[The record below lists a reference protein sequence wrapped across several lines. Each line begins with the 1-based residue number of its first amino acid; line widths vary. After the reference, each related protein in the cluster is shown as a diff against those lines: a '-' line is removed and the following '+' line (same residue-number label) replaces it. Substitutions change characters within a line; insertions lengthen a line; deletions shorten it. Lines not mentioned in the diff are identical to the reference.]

1 MFDRAFSDT
10 RGSLYSNEATS
21 TGAGLVMRFLPDGP
35 SLPDEL
41 LEERDNGNVV
51 FLCGAGVSS
60 PAGMPNFLGLTRYVV
75 EELGAPED
83 APSRTML
90 SRWDDE
96 SIPADARPPLDQ
108 IFNLLQQEYAAGE
121 IDYLIAKRLKTR
133 HGTDI
138 SAHETILRL
147 SKSIDGKPQIITT
160 NFDLLFEKASG
171 RKKWPIHAPPALP
184 DLASA
189 QTLNGIVYLHG
200 RVNSRIKRGEGR
212 QGFVVSSSDFGRAY
226 LAEGWAT
233 RFMRDFLDKYIVVLL
248 GYAANDP
255 PVRYLLQ
262 GLHTRRH
269 GNHKP
274 LFAFDR
280 GPEEEVQQR
289 WRDSGVR
296 ALAYFGTENDHSSLW
311 NTLSAWADRADDPLA
326 WRQRVIDLARRG
338 PRNLAPYERGQ
349 VASLVRTDMGA
360 KLFAD
365 ANSPS
370 PDEWLCVFD
379 RNVRYGVVGRSFDGS
394 EPDFDP
400 LIEYG
405 LDDDPPRPPATLTPT
420 NPPGDDLLLLRSTD
434 RSTNVSTRLAGI
446 SRQHVALLPSRL
458 VHLAEWIVKVSHK
471 PVVPWWAAKYAAF
484 HPYLLDR
491 IEWRV
496 GQANDE
502 TIRPAQPVWRLLIE
516 KFQLA
521 SDDDRDLHRL
531 YKTLERIK
539 IEGWTNGALRAFERS
554 GAPYL
559 QIKSPFGI
567 DDSRPPDGDWA
578 GIRRNQVARFEV
590 AFPGVRYDPPEIPD
604 DVLPAAYQVLRRHL
618 ELAARLLKDIGT
630 VGWKTA
636 TFYPEDKP
644 GENYLMDG
652 EAYLFQFRN
661 LFDRMVR
668 TRPELLR
675 ADIVLWPLE
684 EPFFFNKLHLYAW
697 TSNRLFSGDEV
708 GAGLRSLSDQAFWKE
723 YDRRELLHLL
733 LLRWGDLP
741 SDKRELLERRLANGP
756 AQYNGELE
764 DDYDR
769 RRSIESATVL
779 GWLMNQ
785 GCELSDETQK
795 ALPSLRSADPRWRPE
810 RDEAADES
818 YDGGGGI
825 FQIDSDP
832 SLIID
837 AHLSQIISLAKKYTQ
852 SVFDELT
859 EYRPFDGLVEQRPS
873 RAVAALTNAARQ
885 GDYPGEFWG
894 SAMQHWPAEERS
906 RLVWLFGA
914 RLARLPSEIVVELQH
929 DVFQWLRNHLPK
941 LAAWDQ
947 HRALGIFD
955 VLLGKLFEGE
965 VGEAEEGRGD
975 TQTTATPPDRSRRSF
990 EHALGSPI
998 GLAAALFID
1007 LLNSQNLERGSGLP
1021 PEIKLRLERLIAAPG
1036 EGSDYAVYTIAQQLE
1051 RLDSIDPEWTRRTI
1065 VPWFNLEYSATEP
1078 AWNGFLFNNNRPP
1091 EPPLFSMLKSDF
1103 LKAFSHASEFNWN
1116 DSVSRHLHEFLLTW
1130 CSWHQ
1135 DDPAYISFDE
1145 ARRAL
1150 QQTDDKGRAHTIWFL
1165 SIIARSKKWASFGK
1179 LFLEKAWPKELSF
1192 QTARTSRSFLWLL
1205 EEAGDLFPEVVQA
1218 SLPYLVP
1225 ISQGGPFVY
1234 GLTKP
1239 KGEEGSELPRR
1250 FPDATLALLDKLVPD
1265 NPDQIPYNLDVAV
1278 EMVAEAKPSLRQDQR
1293 WRRLNDLALHR

>member
-75 EELGAPED
+75 KELGTPKE

-96 SIPADARPPLDQ
+96 SIPADARPSLDQ

-160 NFDLLFEKASG
+160 NFDLLFEKAAG

-360 KLFAD
+360 KLFVDAD
-365 ANSPS
+365 P
-370 PDEWLCVFD
+370 PLPGEWLCVFD
-379 RNVRYGVVGRSFDGS
+379 RNVRYGPVGHSSDDS
-394 EPDFDP
+394 QPNFDP
-400 LIEYG
+400 LVEYR
-405 LDDDPPRPPATLTPT
+405 LDDDPPRPSSTWGQSDYS
-420 NPPGDDLLLLRSTD
+420 GDDFLALRSTEHP
-434 RSTNVSTRLAGI
+434 TNASTRLAGI
-446 SRQHVALLPSRL
+446 SRQHVAPLPSRL
-458 VHLAEWIVKVSHK
+458 VHLAEWIVKIAHE
-471 PVVPWWAAKYAAF
+471 PVAPWWAAKYASF

-491 IEWRV
+491 IQWRV

-502 TIRPAQPVWRLLIE
+502 TIRPARPIWRLLIE
-516 KFQLA
+516 KFQIA
-521 SDDDRDLHRL
+521 SDDDHDLHSL
-531 YKTLERIK
+531 YETLERIK

-554 GAPYL
+554 SAPYL
-559 QIKSPFGI
+559 KIEPPFGI

-590 AFPGVRYDPPEIPD
+590 AFPGVRYDPPEIPAD
-604 DVLPAAYQVLRRHL
+604 ILPVVYQVFRRHL
-618 ELAARLLKDIGT
+618 ELAAGLREDIGT
-630 VGWKTA
+630 RFWKTA
-636 TFYPEDKP
+636 TFYPENQSR
-644 GENYLMDG
+644 ENLLLDG
-652 EAYLFQFRN
+652 EAYLFRFRD
-661 LFDRMVR
+661 LFDRMIR
-668 TRPELLR
+668 THPDLLR
-675 ADIVLWPLE
+675 ADIALWPPE
-684 EPFFFNKLHLYAW
+684 EPFFFNKLRLYAW
-697 TSNRLFSGDEV
+697 TFDRLFSGDKV
-708 GAGLRSLSDQAFWKE
+708 VDGLRSLSDRAFWKE
-723 YDRRELLHLL
+723 YERRELLYLL
-733 LLRWGDLP
+733 CRRWGDLP
-741 SDKRELLERRLANGP
+741 LDKRERLERRLIDGRARHGS
-756 AQYNGELE
+756 GTD
-764 DDYDR
+764 DDYNR
-769 RRSIESATVL
+769 RCSIESATIL
-779 GWLMNQ
+779 GWLMNR
-785 GCELSDETQK
+785 GCELSNNTQR
-795 ALPSLRSADPRWRPE
+795 ALPILRNADPHWNSE
-810 RDEAADES
+810 WDEDADRS
-818 YDGGGGI
+818 YDSRGGR
-825 FQIDSDP
+825 FQTDSDP
-832 SLIID
+832 SPLLD
-837 AHLSQIISLAKKYTQ
+837 APLSQIISLAERHTE
-852 SVFDELT
+852 SSFDNLT
-859 EYRPFDGLVEQRPS
+859 TSRPFDGLVEQRPS

-885 GDYPGEFWG
+885 GDYPVKFWG
-894 SAMQHWPAEERS
+894 SAMQNWPDEAQH
-906 RLVWLFGA
+906 RLGWLFGA
-914 RLARLPSEIVVELQH
+914 RLARLPSEIVVELQP
-929 DVFQWLRNHLPK
+929 DVSWWLTKHLPE
-941 LAAWDQ
+941 LAAQDQ
-947 HRALGIFD
+947 PRALSILD

-1036 EGSDYAVYTIAQQLE
+1036 EGSDHAVYTIARQLKW
-1051 RLDSIDPEWTRRTI
+1051 LDSIDPEWTRRTI
-1065 VPWFNLEYSATEP
+1065 VPWFNLKHSATEP

-1091 EPPLFSMLKSDF
+1091 EPPLFSMLKPDF
-1103 LKAFSHASEFNWN
+1103 LKAFSYASEFNWN
-1116 DSVSRHLHEFLLTW
+1116 DDVSRNLHEFLVTG

-1165 SIIARSKKWASFGK
+1165 STVAHSKEWASFGK
-1179 LFLEKAWPKELSF
+1179 LFLEKAWPRELSF

-1205 EEAGDLFPEVVQA
+1205 EEAGDLFPEVLQTI
-1218 SLPYLVP
+1218 LPYLVS
-1225 ISQGGPFVY
+1225 ISQGGTFVY